1 VSVKDKAIQRGV
13 DWLRTNQRVSGRWF
27 TRSLNT
33 DRAHYITNAGTAFS
47 VLALTSCAD
56 K

>member
-1 VSVKDKAIQRGV
+1 VKGIA
-13 DWLRTNQRVSGRWF
+13 WLKSNQRVSGRWF

-33 DRAHYITNAGTAFS
+33 DNYHFMTNAGTAFA
-47 VLALTSCAD
+47 VMAIQACGENQAR